1 MGGQDKIRELWK
13 HYYEGN
19 HGIIYVV
26 DSSDHARMD
35 LAREELWKILNA

>member
-26 DSSDHARMD
+26 DSSDHTRMD